1 MTSQADSMVESI
13 SKLSNVTMSKPF
25 IVYWY
30 QPVVDATGRTLRQFM
45 KVLDMVSTEK
55 EAVARSNE
63 LSSKLGVDVIF
74 FDQSH
79 DILLFSPEIY
89 KRDGG
94 NVIVLE
100 SATETT
106 PSSEGSQR
114 SGNEQDITQ
123 EGDLLSEKATPV
135 IPDIPKAEDIKM
147 LKPLEM
153 FLSLKMSQ
161 YVYVGLMKKYSENM
175 KVASNKV
182 DELNILQQKI
192 LEEYPDIEH
201 EWKENLEENII
212 KMTGSSKTYH
222 DFKKVMDENEGM

>member
-1 MTSQADSMVESI
+1 MSSQADSMVESI
-13 SKLSNVTMSKPF
+13 SKLSNITMSKPF

-30 QPVVDATGRTLRQFM
+30 QPVVDTTGRTLRQFM

-55 EAVARSNE
+55 EAIARSNE
-63 LSSKLGVDVIF
+63 LSSKLGVDVMF

-100 SATETT
+100 TPTGST
-106 PSSEGSQR
+106 PSDSESQQP
-114 SGNEQDITQ
+114 GEKENTIQKE
-123 EGDLLSEKATPV
+123 DLLSEKTTPA
-135 IPDIPKAEDIKM
+135 IPDIPKVEDIKA

-161 YVYVGLMKKYSENM
+161 YVYVGLMKKFSENM
-175 KVASNKV
+175 KIVTTKV
-182 DELNILQQKI
+182 DELNMLQQKI
-192 LEEYPDIEH
+192 LEEYPDIENT
-201 EWKENLEENII
+201 WKENLEENITKI
-212 KMTGSSKTYH
+212 TGSSKSYH
-222 DFKKVMDENEGM
+222 DLKKVMEENEGI

>member
-30 QPVVDATGRTLRQFM
+30 QPVVDAAGRTLRQFM

-55 EAVARSNE
+55 EAIARSNE
-63 LSSKLGVDVIF
+63 LSSKLGVDVMF

-100 SATETT
+100 T
-106 PSSEGSQR
+106 PSESTSPDGE
-114 SGNEQDITQ
+114 
-123 EGDLLSEKATPV
+123 SEKPRDEKGTEQKGNLSAEQITPV
-135 IPDIPKAEDIKM
+135 IPDIPKSEDIKM

-175 KVASNKV
+175 KVASTKV

-201 EWKENLEENII
+201 EWKENLEENITKI
-212 KMTGSSKTYH
+212 TGSPQAYH
-222 DFKKVMDENEGM
+222 DFKKVMEENEGI